1 MTLLALELNDAR
13 LILAR
18 GSADGGEPIAESE
31 GYAVLEGPNV
41 LTGDAARSRAR
52 LTPLYS
58 YNRFWRELSVLELP
72 RPNARAHTA
81 ADLAFAHLDGMLAP
95 FRAGSPELLLALP
108 AGYSREQLGLLLGVA
123 AECGVPV
130 CGIVDSAVAAAA
142 PEPVGARVLHL
153 DLELHHAVLTALDRD
168 SELRRSHS
176 ELLPRHGLLALQEAW
191 IEMIAATFVRR
202 TRFDPLHQASN
213 EQDLWNRLPGWIA
226 ELESSERID
235 VELSDERATHTVEL
249 TRESLLSATGPLYE
263 GLLRF
268 VQRMCPAGVSTDLLL
283 SDRAAG
289 APGLAAQL
297 ASVPGVSVRP
307 LARGAAA
314 LAALRFAGE
323 IRRPAGQVV
332 LVTHLTGTG
341 QAPAAGD
348 ARRVDYQVPIGE
360 QPTHLVYEG
369 RALAISA
376 VPLAVGWSVPSGERT
391 LHVPA
396 APGVSRNH
404 CSFVRR
410 DGNTLLEDHSTYGTY
425 VNDSPVRGVVALRVG
440 DRVKLGNPGVS
451 LGLIR
456 LVDDHATPPQV

>member
-1 MTLLALELNDAR
+1 MN
-13 LILAR
+13 
-18 GSADGGEPIAESE
+18 
-31 GYAVLEGPNV
+31 
-41 LTGDAARSRAR
+41 AA
-52 LTPLYS
+52 
-58 YNRFWRELSVLELP
+58 
-72 RPNARAHTA
+72 
-81 ADLAFAHLDGMLAP
+81 
-95 FRAGSPELLLALP
+95 
-108 AGYSREQLGLLLGVA
+108 QLV
-123 AECGVPV
+123 CGV
-130 CGIVDSAVAAAA
+130 VDSAVAAVA
-142 PEPVGARVLHL
+142 PEPVGTRVLHL

-202 TRFDPLHQASN
+202 TRFDPLHQAAN
-213 EQDLWNRLPGWIA
+213 EQDLWNRLPGWLA
-226 ELESSERID
+226 ELERSERID
-235 VELSDERATHTVEL
+235 VELSDERSAHTVEL
-249 TRESLLSATGPLYE
+249 TRDSLLSATGPVYE

-268 VQRMCPAGVSTDLLL
+268 VQKMCPAGTSTELLL

-297 ASVPGVSVRP
+297 ASLPGVSVRP

-332 LVTHLTGTG
+332 LVTHLTGTR
-341 QAPAAGD
+341 PAEATTD
-348 ARRVDYQVPIGE
+348 AASQVGYQVPIAE

-410 DGNTLLEDHSTYGTY
+410 DGNALLEDHSTYGTY

-440 DRVKLGNPGVS
+440 DRVKLGSPGLS

-456 LVDDHATPPQV
+456 IVDDHATPPQV

>member
-18 GSADGGEPIAESE
+18 GSGDGGELIAESE

-41 LTGDAARSRAR
+41 LTGAAARSRAR

-58 YNRFWRELSVLELP
+58 YNRFWRELSVVELP
-72 RPNARAHTA
+72 RPNARARTP

-108 AGYSREQLGLLLGVA
+108 AGYSREQLGVLLGVA
-123 AECGVPV
+123 AEGDTPV
-130 CGIVDSAVAAAA
+130 CGIVDSAVAAVA

-153 DLELHHAVLTALDRD
+153 DLELHYAVLTALDRD

-202 TRFDPLHQASN
+202 TRFDPLHQAAN
-213 EQDLWNRLPGWIA
+213 EQDLWNRFPGWLA
-226 ELESSERID
+226 ELERSERID
-235 VELSDERATHTVEL
+235 VELSDERASHTVEL
-249 TRESLLSATGPLYE
+249 TRESMLAATGPCYQ

-268 VQRMCPAGVSTDLLL
+268 VQKMCPAGVSTDLLL
-283 SDRAAG
+283 SDRAG
-289 APGLAAQL
+289 DAPGLAAQL
-297 ASVPGVSVRP
+297 SSLPGVSVRS

-314 LAALRFAGE
+314 LGSLRFAGE

-341 QAPAAGD
+341 LAEPANA
-348 ARRVDYQVPIGE
+348 ALRVAHVPPAE

-369 RALAISA
+369 RAIAISA

-396 APGVSRNH
+396 GPGVSRNH

-410 DGNTLLEDHSTYGTY
+410 DGNALLEDHSTYGTY

-456 LVDDHATPPQV
+456 LVDDHATPSQV

>member
-18 GSADGGEPIAESE
+18 GSADGGELIAESE
-31 GYAVLEGPNV
+31 GYAVLEGPDV

-58 YNRFWRELSVLELP
+58 YNRFWRELSIVELP
-72 RPNARAHTA
+72 RPNGRARTA

-123 AECGVPV
+123 AECGTPV
-130 CGIVDSAVAAAA
+130 CGIVDSAVAAGA
-142 PEPVGARVLHL
+142 PEPVGARALHL

-202 TRFDPLHQASN
+202 TRFDPLHQAAN
-213 EQDLWNRLPGWIA
+213 EQDLWNRLPGWLA
-226 ELESSERID
+226 ELERSERID
-235 VELSDERATHTVEL
+235 VELSDERASHTVEL
-249 TRESLLSATGPLYE
+249 TQESMLAATGPCYQ

-268 VQRMCPAGVSTDLLL
+268 VQKMCPAGVSTELLL
-283 SDRAAG
+283 SDRACG
-289 APGLAAQL
+289 ALGLAAQL
-297 ASVPGVSVRP
+297 SSLPGVSVRS

-314 LAALRFAGE
+314 LGSLRFAGE

-341 QAPAAGD
+341 SAEPGSAAV
-348 ARRVDYQVPIGE
+348 RVAHVPSAE

-369 RALAISA
+369 RALAISG

-396 APGVSRNH
+396 TPGVSRNH

-410 DGNTLLEDHSTYGTY
+410 DGNALLEDHSTYGTY

>member
-1 MTLLALELNDAR
+1 MTLLALEVNDAR

-18 GSADGGEPIAESE
+18 GSAVGGELIAESE

-52 LTPLYS
+52 LKPLYS
-58 YNRFWRELSVLELP
+58 YNRFWRELSVAELP
-72 RPNARAHTA
+72 RPNARARTA

-123 AECGVPV
+123 NECGAAV
-130 CGIVDSAVAAAA
+130 CGVVDSAVASVAS
-142 PEPVGARVLHL
+142 EPVGARVLHL
-153 DLELHHAVLTALDRD
+153 DLELHYAVLTALDRD

-191 IEMIAATFVRR
+191 VEMIAATFVRR
-202 TRFDPLHQASN
+202 TRFDPLHQAAN
-213 EQDLWNRLPGWIA
+213 EQDLWNRLPGWLA
-226 ELESSERID
+226 ELERSERID
-235 VELSDERATHTVEL
+235 VELADERASHTVEV
-249 TRESLLSATGPLYE
+249 TRDSLRSATGSVYE
-263 GLLRF
+263 GLVRF
-268 VQRMCPAGVSTDLLL
+268 VQKMCLAGVSTELLL
-283 SDRAAG
+283 SDRAG
-289 APGLAAQL
+289 DAPGLAAQL
-297 ASVPGVSVRP
+297 SSLPGVSVRS

-314 LAALRFAGE
+314 LGSLRFAAE

-341 QAPAAGD
+341 SAEPAGA
-348 ARRVDYQVPIGE
+348 AHRVAQVPSAE

-369 RALAISA
+369 RALAIST
-376 VPLAVGWSVPSGERT
+376 VPLAVGWSVPSGART

-396 APGVSRNH
+396 GPGVSRNH

-410 DGNTLLEDHSTYGTY
+410 DGNALLEDHSTYGTY

>member
-18 GSADGGEPIAESE
+18 GSADGGELIAESE
-31 GYAVLEGPNV
+31 GYAVLEGANV
-41 LTGDAARSRAR
+41 LTGDAAKSRAR
-52 LTPLYS
+52 LKPLYA
-58 YNRFWRELSVLELP
+58 YNRFWRDLSVVELP
-72 RPNARAHTA
+72 RPNARARTA

-95 FRAGSPELLLALP
+95 FRSGSPELLLTLP

-123 AECGVPV
+123 GECGAAV
-130 CGIVDSAVAAAA
+130 CGVVDSAVAAAA

-153 DLELHHAVLTALDRD
+153 ELELHHAVLTALDRD

-176 ELLPRHGLLALQEAW
+176 ELLPRHGMLALQEAW
-191 IEMIAATFVRR
+191 IEMIAGTFVRR
-202 TRFDPLHQASN
+202 TRFDPLHQAGN
-213 EQDLWNRLPGWIA
+213 EQDLWNRLPGWLA
-226 ELESSERID
+226 ELERSEQID
-235 VELSDERATHTVEL
+235 VELSDERASHTVEL
-249 TRESLLSATGPLYE
+249 TRNSLLSATGPVYE

-268 VQRMCPAGVSTDLLL
+268 VQKMCPAGVSTELLL

-289 APGLAAQL
+289 APGLAEQL
-297 ASVPGVSVRP
+297 AGLPGVSVRP
-307 LARGAAA
+307 LVRGAAA

-332 LVTHLTGTG
+332 LVTHLSGTR
-341 QAPAAGD
+341 PAETTD
-348 ARRVDYQVPIGE
+348 AASQVGYQVPIAE

-410 DGNTLLEDHSTYGTY
+410 DGNALLEDHSTYGTY
-425 VNDSPVRGVVALRVG
+425 VNDSPVRGVVALRIG

>member
-58 YNRFWRELSVLELP
+58 YNRFWRELSVVELP
-72 RPNARAHTA
+72 RPNARARTA
-81 ADLAFAHLDGMLAP
+81 ADLAFAHLDGLLAP
-95 FRAGSPELLLALP
+95 FRAGSPELLLTLP

-123 AECGVPV
+123 AECGTPV
-130 CGIVDSAVAAAA
+130 CGIVDSAVAAVA

-153 DLELHHAVLTALDRD
+153 DLELHYAVLTALDRD
-168 SELRRSHS
+168 SELRLSHS

-202 TRFDPLHQASN
+202 TRFDPLHQAAN
-213 EQDLWNRLPGWIA
+213 EQELWNRLPGWLA
-226 ELESSERID
+226 ELERSERID
-235 VELSDERATHTVEL
+235 VELSDERASHTVEL
-249 TRESLLSATGPLYE
+249 TQESMLAATGPCYQD
-263 GLLRF
+263 LLRF
-268 VQRMCPAGVSTDLLL
+268 VQKMCPAGVSTELVL
-283 SDRAAG
+283 SDRAG
-289 APGLAAQL
+289 AALGFAAQL
-297 ASVPGVSVRP
+297 SSLPGVSVRSLP
-307 LARGAAA
+307 RGAAA
-314 LAALRFAGE
+314 LGSLRFAGE

-341 QAPAAGD
+341 STEPASA
-348 ARRVDYQVPIGE
+348 ALRVVPSAE

-369 RALAISA
+369 RAVAISA

-396 APGVSRNH
+396 GPGVSRNH

-410 DGNTLLEDHSTYGTY
+410 AGNALLEDHSTYGTY